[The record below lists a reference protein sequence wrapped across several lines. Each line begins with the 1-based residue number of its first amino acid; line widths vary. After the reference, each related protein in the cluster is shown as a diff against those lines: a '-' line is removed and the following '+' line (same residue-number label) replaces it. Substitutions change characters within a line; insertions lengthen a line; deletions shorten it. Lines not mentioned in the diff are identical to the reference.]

1 MVNVWKLNNGGFSGF
16 SLAASGPDARDKHRP
31 RVSKRRQK
39 SGTISQFPGVRDRAH
54 SDATAAF
61 GCASL
66 VCWANGRCALHS
78 YCSGI
83 RSRESGIAIL
93 PETAAGTDT
102 SGFVT
107 VAFNNRFA
115 NRQIELLQRR
125 DATLSPASESL
136 MRHLLQ
142 KLHARKREDR
152 SAASANVKR
161 KLKNS

>member
-1 MVNVWKLNNGGFSGF
+1 MKKFHD
-16 SLAASGPDARDKHRP
+16 LA
-31 RVSKRRQK
+31 
-39 SGTISQFPGVRDRAH
+39 
-54 SDATAAF
+54 
-61 GCASL
+61 
-66 VCWANGRCALHS
+66 RCL
-78 YCSGI
+78 YFWCI
-83 RSRESGIAIL
+83 
-93 PETAAGTDT
+93 
-102 SGFVT
+102 
-107 VAFNNRFA
+107 NRFA